1 MSVSDVPDI
10 GGLVQGQREFFA
22 SGATRD
28 IVFRRAQLEK
38 LKRLLKSNQSRIE
51 EAVARDLHRHP
62 FEAFISESAFLLS
75 EIDYALG
82 HLDCWAQPQEV
93 PSPRVFLGAESR
105 ICPEPYG
112 VALIIAPW
120 NYPFNL
126 LLTPLVGAMAA
137 GNCAVLK
144 PSEASPHSS
153 AVIASM
159 IAGEFDPGYVAVV
172 EGGMEVNVPL
182 LKERYDY
189 IFFTGGAA
197 VGRAVMEAAARHLT
211 PVTLELGGKSPC
223 IVDRDVRVGYT
234 ARRIAF
240 GKFLNAGQTCVAP
253 DYLLVQREVKRPLL
267 EAIRRAVR
275 SFYGDDPR
283 TSRHFARVIN
293 QRHFDRLERLMDE
306 GEIVMGGERDRSSL
320 YVAPT
325 MIDEPPLDAPI
336 MQEEVFGPVLPV
348 IAYDN
353 LEEALNLVGSR
364 PKPLALYF
372 FSPHRELQEM
382 VLLKTSSGGVCINST
397 LLQESTPTLPF
408 GGVGD
413 SGMGDYH
420 GKASFDT
427 FTHFKSVLRQRL
439 PLDDLLRP
447 PYPDLPVLN
456 RVIQRLLV
464 QGRRCRRS

>member
-1 MSVSDVPDI
+1 MSLPDI
-10 GGLVQGQREFFA
+10 SGLVKRQREFFA

-28 IVFRRAQLEK
+28 VDFRRAQLEK
-38 LKRLLKSNQSRIE
+38 LKKLLKDYQGRIS
-51 EAVARDLHRHP
+51 EAVAQDLRKHP
-62 FEAFISESAFLLS
+62 FEAFFSESAFLLS
-75 EIDYALG
+75 EIDYALR
-82 HLDCWAQPQEV
+82 HLDCWTRPQEV
-93 PSPRVFLGAESR
+93 QSPRVFLGADSR
-105 ICPEPYG
+105 IYPEPYG

-144 PSEASPHSS
+144 PSEVSSHSS

-159 IAGEFDPGYVAVV
+159 IAGEFDPGYIAVV
-172 EGGMEVNVPL
+172 EGGMEVNEPL
-182 LKERYDY
+182 MREKFDY
-189 IFFTGGAA
+189 IFYTGGTV

-223 IVDRDVRVGYT
+223 IVDRGVRMGYT

-267 EAIRRAVR
+267 EAIRHAVR
-275 SFYGDDPR
+275 SFYGDDPGA
-283 TSRHFARVIN
+283 SRHYTHIIN
-293 QRHFDRLERLMDE
+293 ERHFERLERLMEE
-306 GEIVMGGERDRSSL
+306 GEIVMGGERDRSNL
-320 YVAPT
+320 YIAPT
-325 MIDEPPLDAPI
+325 LIDEPPLDAPI
-336 MQEEVFGPVLPV
+336 MQEEIFGPVLPV
-348 IAYDN
+348 IAYDR
-353 LEEALNLVGSR
+353 LEEALDLVNSR

-372 FSPHRELQEM
+372 FSPDRALQER
-382 VLLKTSSGGVCINST
+382 VLRETSSGGVCINST

-413 SGMGDYH
+413 SGMGGYH

-439 PLDDLLRP
+439 PLDDLIRP

-464 QGRRCRRS
+464 QGRKCRRR